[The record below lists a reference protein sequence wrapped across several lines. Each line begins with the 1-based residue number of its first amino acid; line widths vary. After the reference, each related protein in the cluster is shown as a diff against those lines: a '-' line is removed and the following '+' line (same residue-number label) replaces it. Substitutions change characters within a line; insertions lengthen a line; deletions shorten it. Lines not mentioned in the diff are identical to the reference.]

1 MKTLDQH
8 IAAAR
13 AQSSKAPGKVIPVF
27 FGTHSDADG
36 AIDARRLVARVQREY
51 MEAWEQGLAYGKL
64 IGRAATIQAILATSA
79 MWLAVFCIALVM
91 LP

>member
-1 MKTLDQH
+1 MTSDYLLR
-8 IAAAR
+8 AAAR
-13 AQSSKAPGKVIPVF
+13 AQSSKAPGKVIPVC
-27 FGTHSDADG
+27 FGSDRATDG

-64 IGRAATIQAILATSA
+64 IGRAATIQAILATSV
-79 MWLAVFCIALVM
+79 MWLAVFCIALLV